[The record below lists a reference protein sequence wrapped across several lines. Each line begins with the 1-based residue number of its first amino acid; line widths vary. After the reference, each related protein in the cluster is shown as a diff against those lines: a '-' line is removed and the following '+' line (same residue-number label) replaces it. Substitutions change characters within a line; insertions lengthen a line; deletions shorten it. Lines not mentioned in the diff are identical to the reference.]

1 MNSEFLAQ
9 ARAYKNELIS
19 HLFGQPESSPT
30 ESEKLSILQ
39 AIPEGSN
46 IVGVGFGHKVTQGSI
61 AREEPVIRVY
71 VKAKLL
77 ESELS
82 EKMKIPKEINGIPT
96 DVIEVGEVN
105 PHSTPCGVSV
115 SHQSGKPGTIGC
127 LVRKTDGS
135 SNADF
140 LLSNNHIFANFNT
153 AKIGDFIVQP
163 AISDGGTQV
172 IAQLTD
178 FQVMNFS
185 GAPNFMDAAI
195 AQVFNA
201 GQVTPDIKGIGN
213 INPNPIGARVNQSV
227 RKNGR
232 TTGLTMGIISDPAVD
247 MMIPY
252 VSKVAR
258 LEDHIMISNVGTPFS
273 QVGDSG
279 SLVVDSATLRPV
291 GLLAAG
297 GSGFSLASPIG
308 PILQRFN
315 IALV

>member
-1 MNSEFLAQ
+1 
-9 ARAYKNELIS
+9 
-19 HLFGQPESSPT
+19 
-30 ESEKLSILQ
+30 
-39 AIPEGSN
+39 
-46 IVGVGFGHKVTQGSI
+46 
-61 AREEPVIRVY
+61 
-71 VKAKLL
+71 
-77 ESELS
+77 
-82 EKMKIPKEINGIPT
+82 
-96 DVIEVGEVN
+96 
-105 PHSTPCGVSV
+105 
-115 SHQSGKPGTIGC
+115 
-127 LVRKTDGS
+127 
-135 SNADF
+135 
-140 LLSNNHIFANFNT
+140 
-153 AKIGDFIVQP
+153 
-163 AISDGGTQV
+163 V

-195 AQVFNA
+195 AQVFTA
-201 GQVTPDIKGIGN
+201 GQVTPNIKGIGN
-213 INPNPIGARVNQSV
+213 INPNPIAAKVNQSV

-258 LEDHIMISNVGTPFS
+258 LEDHIMISNVGTAFS

-308 PILQRFN
+308 PILQRFK